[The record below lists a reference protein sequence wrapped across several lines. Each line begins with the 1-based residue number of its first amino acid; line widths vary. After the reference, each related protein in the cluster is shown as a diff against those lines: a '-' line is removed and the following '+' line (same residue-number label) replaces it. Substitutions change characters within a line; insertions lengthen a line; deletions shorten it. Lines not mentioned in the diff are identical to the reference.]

1 MNGFKTVRFTK
12 LLGEKINV
20 GEWVRGILEQCNFG
34 SIMLVNLGVSFTAG
48 KGIEFSEDYQVQYM
62 YCPKS
67 AAHFNE
73 RFKTRAEAYEWADTL
88 KKLDSRM
95 DIMTMSFLYDK
106 GNDFGAFFSGSG
118 WTGRT
123 PIALHLWI
131 QK

>member
-1 MNGFKTVRFTK
+1 
-12 LLGEKINV
+12 
-20 GEWVRGILEQCNFG
+20 
-34 SIMLVNLGVSFTAG
+34 MLVNLGLSFTAG
-48 KGIEFSEDYQVQYM
+48 KGKESAENYQLQYM

-73 RFKTRAEAYEWADTL
+73 RFRTREEAYEWADSLL
-88 KKLDSRM
+88 KLENPM
-95 DIMTMSFLYDK
+95 QFMALSFLLQ
-106 GNDFGAFFSGSG
+106 NFGEFFSASG